1 MRKVRLIGGLNDLS
15 KIMKA
20 VNSRAKTSNDP
31 SSDFF
36 FFTLFSGLLRMLY
49 ICCLKRGFSRN
60 WVVRSALLTV
70 CCNMMLSR
78 EKGSVLVE
86 PLCV

>member
-36 FFTLFSGLLRMLY
+36 FFHF
-49 ICCLKRGFSRN
+49 I
-60 WVVRSALLTV
+60 
-70 CCNMMLSR
+70 
-78 EKGSVLVE
+78 
-86 PLCV
+86 